1 MKPMKLGTGSG
12 TENRMN
18 NATFTR
24 LFHRSN
30 LRGGAQAFTIL
41 EMVGVLAVVALLA
54 VAILPNVIRQMDR
67 AAWTRETADL
77 DSIADALQQSILRSK
92 TIPNHANIPAAV
104 ANELALPVN
113 AITTNPRRH
122 ERAILVDPALRI
134 NGATLP
140 YTQTAAINIIA
151 PESARLMIVSSLSQ
165 ALPVVSGILSSN
177 DFNDIWNTAE
187 NTKPGTWTGWSGK
200 GEDLRIKKINLGPLF
215 HRIMLVNRD
224 TNGAARFSI
233 NSTSTI
239 SVPTGPVGVDAY
251 FLGGSVV
258 GLHDASGVT
267 FTRYLLD
274 RDISFVFERSQWSGW
289 IGPGDPFFEISDE
302 FAREAAEFLES
313 TWNEDAKKGA
323 SQTGVLVSMYVF
335 MFDYAL
341 WAEECPGFSRHGLGG
356 NISSVPEYAIL
367 DALAKNQA
375 GGILYDASQNLL
387 D

>member
-12 TENRMN
+12 MGGRMN

-122 ERAILVDPALRI
+122 ARAILVDPALRI

-151 PESARLMIVSSLSQ
+151 PQSARLMIVSSLST
-165 ALPVVSGILSSN
+165 ALPVASGILSSN

-187 NTKPGTWTGWSGK
+187 NTKPGTWTSWTGK

-251 FLGGSVV
+251 FLDGSVV
-258 GLHDASGVT
+258 GLHDAAGVT

-375 GGILYDASQNLL
+375 GGILYDASRNLL